1 MNFYRVVGCALAWAA
16 TVAAG
21 VVLGLLVRRLMGVI
35 R

>member
-16 TVAAG
+16 TVAVW
-21 VVLGLLVRRLMGVI
+21 VVLGLLVLMLMGVI